1 MSVVGTYTPATN
13 FNIET
18 VFTPDA
24 AMDNNAARGC
34 TMWEFKNANFYHALI
49 FTAFKWEWR
58 TEQFIAGNWVKKWID
73 FDLDGVA
80 DTPFGYAY
88 YKENLVPITITTT
101 YDYTNQ
107 ERRIYVDG
115 YLLTT
120 DVQNIPAINQA
131 LTLSIYTGIPSDKF
145 NGTINT
151 ITYAAT
157 APSPT
162 PLPNPIPQVIIT
174 DYNKKYVPYSQ
185 NWFPVDDVLTQYQ
198 KWADPQFN
206 ITTNCW
212 VEAAY
217 DIQYL
222 AGYDGSGDSP
232 NAGILAKM
240 LLIQG
245 MLSSNKFRHSV
256 RFAVLQPAWDGKALP
271 VNTWKTL
278 IGFANANPLV
288 RAILGASVAQVVP
301 ISPDTKPNLHTVP
314 VNTPVTA
321 FTGIRNTFY
330 KQIQYILTLLTRPIN
345 GCYVDDEDFSTNTN
359 LQTMPSLAGVNTYVN
374 GINYM
379 FGTTPYQGLNTLRG
393 SCPAT
398 MEFIIYDM
406 FDLQHCVSLNQF
418 PFNPLVNVNSTGN
431 ASISQYTDRQK
442 FWFLH
447 QGAIRSLRF
456 YLVSKYYEIQAGRQL
471 NQVFVQGGR
480 TYEEDC
486 PRPGSLLGLWK
497 MYKICG
503 AERLFSSYFTPSSIG
518 IQEPKAYCWQ
528 AAAASYV
535 EAIFTKP
542 QYRNILLY
550 GTLLDGDVL
559 EDPANPPS
567 HPLYLFDCGNKL
579 VAVSARK
586 YNGEYLI
593 GCTYQPLN
601 NFAGQA
607 VSKTIT
613 VTIDGNVLTLEARK
627 QGSVYHRDTAG
638 TLTWIDEWHEDTHFD
653 WWGNV
658 IINPNLNT
666 DMAGINDL
674 HNGYGYIYKTTLDT
688 PTPIIVGIQR
698 NDEQGEREMRRQG
711 MTDAPIGAD
720 SSATGLIKI
729 VSCAS
734 VGFINTVVIDGNDIL
749 NATPYPIATNV
760 PATEAEGLALWI
772 NGITPAAG
780 YRYFAFSV
788 GDTVYLESPIDVGLL
803 VNDLTITVTV
813 SVGSIVTLTTPF
825 FNGTSATEVYDS
837 VTGYKYFLNADYDA
851 NGTTNTLAAPPNS
864 LTNAIDITKWMITRG
879 NNSGMMEKSITIASD
894 AILSADRGSQNM
906 LMELTGEGSAA
917 DVLVYIAPNGFVQG
931 DLLYLKNAI
940 TGADIVLESAPITT
954 SPSPFKNIYLAQN
967 QPYTL
972 TDALNSMVLQYTYDE
987 NRGGGIFVELTR
999 SFVYVPPA
1007 DDCLFNGL
1015 TYAQAATLAGAN
1027 GLRPC
1032 ASYEITNRGDLGVIL
1047 KATSVS
1053 TFDIHAIHIA
1063 DYRGAGQVGGTPQE
1077 ICEYDFVGDRFLY
1090 RADARENCVRWTS
1103 PTPTNQSMGCSN
1115 WWGYANKIGNI
1126 LVTPTITGA
1135 HVVTLNMQ
1143 SNSLVRPYIAA
1154 NGAAAV
1160 LGGCTSETELRLNIG
1175 AGALISNCMFLQCQY
1190 DNPYN
1195 GVTFN
1200 AGANVQKTTFSEY
1213 SDYIT
1218 FASTAVIVE
1227 CTLANFPRFD
1237 FPVIIDGTQSNK
1249 IIDGQTSSFTKNIN
1263 PNGSGNLILGADTY
1277 LGIITQSATG
1287 VIEQICVS
1295 TGDYTDLYYDVIIKP
1310 DSTHTT
1316 TLVDTTNA
1324 GLSASPN
1331 VRLDAVNA
1339 ATDIILD
1346 DAKGDWAWLRIN
1358 KVFGTVD
1365 YNKYRLMAYQNY

>member
-972 TDALNSMVLQYTYDE
+972 TDALNRMVLQYTYDE

-1077 ICEYDFVGDRFLY
+1077 ICEYDFVADKFRY
-1090 RADARENCVRWTS
+1090 REDARGNKVSANPGVTS
-1103 PTPTNQSMGCSN
+1103 QNLGCLD
-1115 WWGYANKIGNI
+1115 WWGYANKNGNVLTNPDI
-1126 LVTPTITGA
+1126 SGA
-1135 HVVTLNMQ
+1135 HTATLVSSYCHLTNPIIVV
-1143 SNSLVRPYIAA
+1143 
-1154 NGAAAV
+1154 NGAAATFSAIKNEFATRV
-1160 LGGCTSETELRLNIG
+1160 TLG
-1175 AGALISNCMFLQCQY
+1175 AGAYASNLTFINDPLSSTGVIFTAGCQLS
-1190 DNPYN
+1190 N
-1195 GVTFN
+1195 VVFN
-1200 AGANVQKTTFSEY
+1200 RY
-1213 SDYIT
+1213 SDGIT
-1218 FASTAVIVE
+1218 FGASAVIGN
-1227 CTLANFPRFD
+1227 CSFANMFSGWNGGITINATYNNKNLDDKFS
-1237 FPVIIDGTQSNK
+1237 QYNK
-1249 IIDGQTSSFTKNIN
+1249 IIN
-1263 PNGSGNLILGADTY
+1263 PNGSGNLILGTEFWQ
-1277 LGIITQSATG
+1277 GVINQSANGT
-1287 VIEQICVS
+1287 IEQICYADN
-1295 TGDYTDLYYDVIIKP
+1295 DYSIGLHITLLIKP

-1316 TLVDTTNA
+1316 TLVDTTVA
-1324 GLSASPN
+1324 ALSAHPN
-1331 VRLDAVNA
+1331 VRLNA
-1339 ATDIILD
+1339 ALAAGNLVLTGS
-1346 DAKGDWAWLRIN
+1346 KGDWALLEFN
-1358 KVFGTVD
+1358 SVAGSVD
-1365 YNKYRLMAYQNY
+1365 YQKYILVDYQNY